1 MQESM
6 NTRELDQ
13 LVAWG
18 GRFLRAA
25 SVKSEIM
32 ELLIGLGYSDAE
44 HKLGWEL
51 YLKMLGYRGA
61 MAKPAAA
68 SVKSTDQ
75 LQALAEI
82 DRFDEPAFR
91 RATAALSRL
100 HPDQH
105 AYVFGDGLAPKT
117 GPESLGSV
125 SSFLDRY
132 AALRDGT
139 DPNRADTR
147 EVDRAAAATLEAR
160 SIVNREMEQH
170 LRDLIEIVKQAAPQ
184 RPVVIASATEE
195 SLQGAAKAFSEWLH
209 DWRTTASVGIVRR
222 DYRIMLGIS
231 RRRTHEDSEDTTD
244 VGAGPAAANATS
256 AHPALPAAVT
266 ANATSAHPAL
276 PVAAGHA

>member
-61 MAKPAAA
+61 AAKPGVAP
-68 SVKSTDQ
+68 VKTTDQ
-75 LQALAEI
+75 LQALEQI

-100 HPDQH
+100 HPEQYG
-105 AYVFGDGLAPKT
+105 YVFGDGLSPKN

-125 SSFLDRY
+125 ISFLDRY

-139 DPNRADTR
+139 DPNRAGAR
-147 EVDRAAAATLEAR
+147 EVDHAAAATLEAR
-160 SIVNREMEQH
+160 GIVNPEMEQH
-170 LRDLIEIVKQAAPQ
+170 LRGLVEIVKQSAPQ
-184 RPVVIASATEE
+184 RPVVIMSASEE
-195 SLQGAAKAFSEWLH
+195 SLQAAAKAFAAWLH

-231 RRRTHEDSEDTTD
+231 RRRTHDDETDTPETD
-244 VGAGPAAANATS
+244 NTLAAANATS
-256 AHPALPAAVT
+256 ANPALPT
-266 ANATSAHPAL
+266 
-276 PVAAGHA
+276 AAGHA

>member
-1 MQESM
+1 MEESM

-32 ELLIGLGYSDAE
+32 ELMLGLGYTDAE
-44 HKLGWEL
+44 HRLGWEL
-51 YLKMLGYRGA
+51 YLKMLGYLGA
-61 MAKPAAA
+61 TAKPAVAP
-68 SVKSTDQ
+68 VKTTDQ

-91 RATAALSRL
+91 RATVALSRL
-100 HPDQH
+100 HPEQY
-105 AYVFGDGLAPKT
+105 AYVFGDGLSPKT

-125 SSFLDRY
+125 LAFLDRY

-139 DPNRADTR
+139 DPKRAATR
-147 EVDRAAAATLEAR
+147 EDDRAAATTLEAR
-160 SIVNREMEQH
+160 SIVNPETEQH
-170 LRDLIEIVKQAAPQ
+170 LRGLIEIVKQSAPK
-184 RPVVIASATEE
+184 RAEVTISASEE
-195 SLQGAAKAFSEWLH
+195 SLQAAAKAFSEWLH

-231 RRRTHEDSEDTTD
+231 RRRTHEDGTDPSETE
-244 VGAGPAAANATS
+244 AAPLAANATS
-256 AHPALPAAVT
+256 ANPAV
-266 ANATSAHPAL
+266 
-276 PVAAGHA
+276 PVAAAHT